1 MSKSI
6 EIEICMGSSCFS
18 RGNSESLEIIE
29 GLSRSNEIPCD
40 ILLKG
45 CLCKE
50 SCASGPIITVNGDK
64 HKEVDASC
72 VKDLLLKYME

>member
-1 MSKSI
+1 MKNL

-29 GLSRSNEIPCD
+29 SLSNSNEVPCD
-40 ILLKG
+40 ITLKG

-50 SCASGPIITVNGDK
+50 SCALGPIITINGEK

-72 VKDLLLKYME
+72 VKALLLKYME